1 MFNTFATTEKMG
13 PRTFSAMAL
22 AAWTNPQPAPAP
34 AVRTAEQIL
43 AMREAEIIRPA
54 ERRVSEF
61 LLKSY
66 TVEKMAEK
74 MFDLA
79 IQIEFANRAHKTDE
93 AEKLDQKGKHYETI
107 AEAKELI
114 EPGFKLRVEEL
125 VKAKLATIVRGRKGG
140 IHRMPAG
147 VAHGMDGGAVEVG
160 EQPEPIV
167 DEDLRDAFSQVADPA
182 LIEALNAL
190 SQSAQQQGGQS
201 TL

>member
-1 MFNTFATTEKMG
+1 MFNTFTTTEKMG
-13 PRTFSAMAL
+13 PRTFSALSL
-22 AAWTNPQPAPAP
+22 AVLSNPQPAPVP
-34 AVRTAEQIL
+34 AVRTADQIL
-43 AMREAEIIRPA
+43 AMREAEIVRPA

-79 IQIEFANRAHKTDE
+79 IQLELATRAGKTDE

-114 EPGFKLRVEEL
+114 EPGFKVKVEEM
-125 VKAKLATIVRGRKGG
+125 VKARLATIVRGRKGG
-140 IHRMPAG
+140 IHRMPTN

-160 EQPEPIV
+160 EQPEPLI
-167 DEDLRDAFSQVADPA
+167 DEDMRDAFSQVADPA
-182 LIEALNAL
+182 LVEALNAL
-190 SQSAQQQGGQS
+190 SMSTQQGGQS